1 MPIPRALLLISL
13 SLLLFACGEPP
24 PTAET
29 PRAIRL
35 VAAFAPERVDHPA
48 PPPVV
53 PPRTELRFE
62 GAEATKF
69 EAGPGVAELAVRAGK
84 LTGRT
89 TSAAPA
95 LRLLLPASS
104 PPGDFV
110 HALELRMRVSTG
122 QNIAANLRPAA
133 AAGEDAFAQP
143 TILWPIGGPV
153 VPGPELRTYTLEPQ
167 FPIASDGSREL
178 LLSPSDVAGASFEIE
193 SVRVVFAK
201 ERLASVASGPGWHG
215 LSEIY
220 RETLVARAPETLRFP
235 VVVPPAAKLELALG
249 MIEDDALRFRISAR
263 AGESETLLAERTLTQ
278 PLRWEPL
285 RIDLTGYAGQSIE
298 LALTLESERAGAI
311 GFWGAP
317 AVRSTVPRAGVQN
330 VIVILADTL
339 RRDHLDAYGHTRE
352 TAPALARMAREGTLF
367 RDAISQASWT
377 KVSVPSLMLSL
388 YPSSHGVRNFA
399 DRLPDEA
406 STLAEAFRDAGFS
419 SLALS
424 SNFFVGKLTHL
435 EQGFEE
441 LHEAA
446 SLESSV
452 SNDAESSKTAR
463 EQVDR
468 LLPWLDAHRDA
479 PFFAYLHVTDPHSP
493 YRPLRPYD
501 TRFASAEDGAR
512 HEREHAELRKHIA
525 HPLMR
530 AFGMPLASELAAAGI
545 DAGAYLE
552 TDRDWYDASIR
563 AMDAELARVFERL
576 RELGL
581 AENTLV
587 VFTSDHG
594 EEFLE
599 HGASFHGRSVYGEVT
614 RIPLLLWGAGVPAGR
629 VVEQTVQ
636 SIDVMPTLLEL
647 ASVTTTAPMQGQSL
661 VPLLAE
667 SAAPAEGAPSWA
679 PRPAISEHRLDL
691 GGLPWADR
699 EGTAIN
705 DGAWKLIENSSPN
718 PSAAVAAVELYD
730 ARRDPLDQ
738 HDLAAEHPEEV
749 TRLRAALAAWR
760 AEAEKVRLKTS
771 ATSEPTLSAEEIE
784 RLKSLGYVQ

>member
-1 MPIPRALLLISL
+1 MAIRRAPLSITL
-13 SLLLFACGEPP
+13 SLPLLFFACGAPP
-24 PTAET
+24 PAAKA
-29 PRAIRL
+29 PSAIRL
-35 VAAFAPERVDHPA
+35 VTLFSPERIEHRAPTPA
-48 PPPVV
+48 IPA
-53 PPRTELRFE
+53 RTELRFA
-62 GAEATKF
+62 GTAAAKF
-69 EAGPGVAELAVRAGK
+69 EAGPGVVELGLKDGR
-84 LTGRT
+84 LSGRT
-89 TSAAPA
+89 TTTQPV
-95 LRLLLPASS
+95 LRLVLPATAE
-104 PPGDFV
+104 PGDFV
-110 HALELRMRVSTG
+110 HALELRMRVSAG
-122 QNIAANLRPAA
+122 QNLALNLRPSA
-133 AAGEDAFAQP
+133 AAGEDVLAQP
-143 TILWPIGGPV
+143 VLLWPIGGPV
-153 VPGPELRTYTLEPQ
+153 VPGAEFRTYTLEPQ
-167 FPIASDGSREL
+167 FPIASAGVREV
-178 LLSPSDVAGASFEIE
+178 LLSPCDVAGASFEIE

-235 VVVPPAAKLELALG
+235 VVVPPAARLDLALG
-249 MIEDDALRFRISAR
+249 MIEDDALRFRISVR
-263 AGESETLLAERTLTQ
+263 AGAEEKLLAERTLTQ
-278 PLRWEPL
+278 PQRWEPL

-298 LALTLESERAGAI
+298 LALALESERPGAI

-317 AVRSTVPRAGVQN
+317 VVRSAAPRGPVQG

-339 RRDHLDAYGHTRE
+339 RRDHLSAYGHARE
-352 TAPALARMAREGTLF
+352 TTPTLARMASEGTLF
-367 RDAISQASWT
+367 RDAISQATWT

-388 YPSSHGVRNFA
+388 YPTSHGIRSFA
-399 DRLPDEA
+399 DRLPDDA
-406 STLAEAFRDAGFS
+406 STLAEAFRDAGFAT
-419 SLALS
+419 LALS

-452 SNDAESSKTAR
+452 STSGESSKTAR

-468 LLPWLDAHRDA
+468 LLPWLDAQRGA
-479 PFFAYLHVTDPHSP
+479 AFFAYLHVTDPHSP
-493 YRPLRPYD
+493 YRPMRPYD
-501 TRFASAEDGAR
+501 TRFVSAEDGAR
-512 HEREHAELRKHIA
+512 HERENAVLRKHIA
-525 HPLMR
+525 HPLMK
-530 AFGMPLASELAAAGI
+530 AFGMPIASELAAAKI
-545 DAGAYLE
+545 DAKAYLDV
-552 TDRDWYDASIR
+552 DRAWYDASIR

-614 RIPLLLWGAGVPAGR
+614 RIPLLVWGAGVPAGR
-629 VVEQTVQ
+629 TVEETVQ

-661 VPLLAE
+661 APLLAE
-667 SAAPAEGAPSWA
+667 ATTAGTPAWT

-691 GGLPWADR
+691 GGPPWVDR

-705 DGAWKLIENSSPN
+705 DSEWKLIENSSP
-718 PSAAVAAVELYD
+718 SASVPPFELYD

-738 HDLAAEHPEEV
+738 HDIAAQHPDEV

-760 AEAEKVRLKTS
+760 VEAAKLRLKTS
-771 ATSEPTLSAEEIE
+771 ATAEPSLSSDEIE